1 MYRRII
7 FLFFIISSLAGCSLY
22 TSKDV
27 SQKKDVAQKKEAV
40 LYSFGLDVFS
50 ENALNETQETH
61 LVTLGGEY
69 KPDIKVTNDMPIDS
83 SYRLV
88 FLLNYKQISVSYR
101 GKPVRSIDLKLNSY
115 KNRKIDVKFPK
126 LESGSYDIIALLIR
140 NPDEITKQKKFQ
152 PSQEFYLYR
161 RVQLVVGAGEER
173 NQTYKFVDN
182 TLEKKNNIDGVFL
195 TNKFNGTS
203 QDLLLNMRT
212 NEKKKQYL
220 NIPNY
225 DDNGK
230 YAIFA
235 FIGDEQVDLDS
246 PFVEIKRK
254 GPSSVPLEFINRKG
268 GNLVIGVVANP
279 YINVENQNEKENK
292 LSTDVKFSNRIPI
305 HN

>member
-7 FLFFIISSLAGCSLY
+7 FLFFIISSLAGCSHY

-27 SQKKDVAQKKEAV
+27 SQKKDVEQKKEAV
-40 LYSFGLDVFS
+40 LYSFGLEVFS
-50 ENALNETQETH
+50 ENALSETQETH

-69 KPDIKVTNDMPIDS
+69 KPDIKVTNDMPINS

-88 FLLNYKQISVSYR
+88 FLLNYKQISVNYR

-115 KNRKIDVKFPK
+115 ENRKIDVEFPK

-173 NQTYKFVDN
+173 NQTYKLVDN

-212 NEKKKQYL
+212 NEKEKQYL

-225 DDNGK
+225 NDSSR

-235 FIGDEQVDLDS
+235 FIGDEQVNLDS
-246 PFVEIKRK
+246 SFVEIKRK
-254 GPSSVPLEFINRKG
+254 GPSSVPLEFITRKE

-292 LSTDVKFSNRIPI
+292 LSTDVMFSNRIPI